1 VRRAVQLIFLLAFA
15 LLPIAAPSFARA
27 ASADDPASAAQ
38 AAKDFATANEDIKR
52 GAYSEAIDTLE
63 LLADRGFVHPD
74 ASFNR
79 AVAYVER
86 ARSSAAVP
94 GDLGRAAAALSEVL
108 ELRPNDE
115 AAEAGLARIRA
126 EISRR
131 HAREGVAPVMA
142 RPSLGRAVTSLFPE
156 NVWAGLAIA
165 GSLLLAVGLA
175 LHRFVKQTSA
185 QLTGSIGIGVG
196 ALLLV
201 TGACLTAGARHFRLT
216 SRPAVI
222 VVEEARLLDENG
234 KPLPQRAGAS
244 DSMTIPEGASVYVLE
259 RRTLLDRVQWGG
271 VEGWVTPNQVE
282 LLATR

>member
-1 VRRAVQLIFLLAFA
+1 MAAVRAAHAEDSADPAKAFA
-15 LLPIAAPSFARA
+15 S
-27 ASADDPASAAQ
+27 
-38 AAKDFATANEDIKR
+38 ANEAIKR

-94 GDLGRAAAALSEVL
+94 GDLGHAAAALSEVL
-108 ELRPNDE
+108 ELRADDE
-115 AAEAGLARIRA
+115 AAETGLARIRA

-156 NVWAGLAIA
+156 NVWAALAIA
-165 GSLLLAVGLA
+165 GSLILAVGLA
-175 LHRFVKQTSA
+175 LHRFIKQTSA

-201 TGACLTAGARHFRLT
+201 AGACLTASARHFRLT
-216 SRPAVI
+216 SQPAVV

-234 KPLPQRAGAS
+234 KPLPQRAGAA
-244 DSMTIPEGASVYVLE
+244 DSVTIPEGASVYVLD
-259 RRTLLDRVQWGG
+259 RRPLLDRVQWGST
-271 VEGWVTPNQVE
+271 EGWVTPNQVE
-282 LLATR
+282 ILATR